1 MKKFSEFICKNKS
14 VVLIIS
20 SILLLLSLIG
30 IKLTKVNYDI
40 LVYLPSD
47 IETMKGQ
54 DILTEDF
61 KWVLMQW

>member
-30 IKLTKVNYDI
+30 IKLTMI
-40 LVYLPSD
+40 
-47 IETMKGQ
+47 
-54 DILTEDF
+54 F
-61 KWVLMQW
+61 